1 MKPIHTLLT
10 YFYSHSRRT
19 RDTSSGPTA
28 GSHDKVYS
36 NQRCVLPNISRETL
50 SNWTKGRQYFDSGDY
65 ALSAASKADDSGLT
79 QTGTAHPLRESIS
92 RPYAPVP
99 TASNI
104 SKDAYKDINV
114 QKSPSPEIVESPLH
128 QRTNASNNKTEG
140 NEDEQQATA
149 KALNMTDNTR

>member
-1 MKPIHTLLT
+1 MPSDRESLT
-10 YFYSHSRRT
+10 EDERHILRT
-19 RDTSSGPTA
+19 YGR
-28 GSHDKVYS
+28 
-36 NQRCVLPNISRETL
+36 LPRQGVQQS
-50 SNWTKGRQYFDSGDY
+50 KGRQYFDSGDY

-128 QRTNASNNKTEG
+128 QRTNAGNNKTEG